1 MQAGASFLSAALKKQ
16 TKSGFYIQLHV
27 GSAATEPSSEMSSS
41 SSSSS
46 SVCLQLPRWRTSATN
61 PVWRWLYPPS
71 TAMLTAHL
79 ASPPEGITELEQ
91 KGSAHALVHLC
102 RRLQVHLFTGMP
114 FPVTISED
122 KGQNATLLLPQANTG
137 EESPTCWSCEQPPRF
152 VLKGLCCCLI
162 LFCKWAS
169 ANFHS
174 VRTSKFYVCNS
185 WLVKRK

>member
-1 MQAGASFLSAALKKQ
+1 MQVGASFLSAALKKQ

-41 SSSSS
+41 SCMYG
-46 SVCLQLPRWRTSATN
+46 SVCLQLPCWRTSATN

-79 ASPPEGITELEQ
+79 ASPLEGITELEQ

-137 EESPTCWSCEQPPRF
+137 VTHLL
-152 VLKGLCCCLI
+152 VLWAASTLCPQGTLLLSNTLLQMGKCQFPLCQD
-162 LFCKWAS
+162 
-169 ANFHS
+169 
-174 VRTSKFYVCNS
+174 
-185 WLVKRK
+185 